1 MSTEVNGM
9 VVSGHIEEKV
19 EVPKD
24 VHVTMAG
31 TKMTVKGPKGTLTR
45 DFDHISVK
53 VKLDGQHVSVSCD
66 MPRVKEKA
74 MVGTFA
80 SHISNMIEGVA
91 HGYEYELK
99 IVYSHFPIKAAA
111 KGSKFI
117 IENFLGEKAP
127 RSANIIGDTK
137 VVVKGAEVVL
147 SGADLEAV
155 SQSAANIERATKIKD
170 FDPRVFQDG
179 IYIVDKA
186 RRPQ

>member
-1 MSTEVNGM
+1 MT
-9 VVSGHIEEKV
+9 VSGHVEEKV

-31 TKMTVKGPKGTLTR
+31 TKLTVKGKTGSLTR

-53 VKLDGQHVSVSCD
+53 VKVDGEHIVVSCD

-80 SHISNMIEGVA
+80 SHITNMIEGVS
-91 HGYEYELK
+91 HGFEYEMK
-99 IVYSHFPIKAAA
+99 VVYSHFPIKAAL
-111 KGSKFI
+111 KGNKFI
-117 IENFLGEKAP
+117 IENFLGEKAA

-137 VVVKGAEVVL
+137 VVVKGAEVLV
-147 SGADLEAV
+147 SGIDLEAV
-155 SQSAANIERATKIKD
+155 SQSAANIERATKIKN

-179 IYIVDKA
+179 IYIVEKA
-186 RRPQ
+186 RRAK